1 MSAAGDVRSSQ
12 DLFLLTFRGQVT
24 VHYVDGR
31 TLEGEL
37 STQDAWNIFLL
48 VDNAPVMIP
57 RNQILYIKGAAG
69 QPIERDTSQQT
80 FLATESEQRSGLEE
94 AGPGD
99 EESLPEATFVVEPE
113 TLDSL
118 SPEPLQPAPDDADR
132 TGVRLGEPPSEE
144 TDEDDMTFV
153 LPSTA
158 DLSAEIE
165 KLSQP
170 ETEDDATIVFDE
182 AEDEDEIT
190 YVLEDED
197 SKSGVIGQLI
207 CTSGPYAGERFE
219 LRGEVIIVGR
229 SQDNEV
235 PLSLDKEIS
244 RRHAIL
250 KLESGQ
256 YVIQD
261 KNSLNGTYVN
271 DERIDGPRV
280 LQDGDTILVGITDIK
295 VELK

>member
-1 MSAAGDVRSSQ
+1 MSAAGDVRDSQ
-12 DLFLLTFRGQVT
+12 ELFVLTFKGQVT
-24 VHYVDGR
+24 VHYVDGH

-37 STQDAWNIFLL
+37 STQDVWNIFLI
-48 VDNAPVMIP
+48 VDQAPVMIP
-57 RNQILYIKGAAG
+57 RSQILYIKGATD

-80 FLATESEQRSGLEE
+80 YLAPEAEQISAPEQAE
-94 AGPGD
+94 QAD
-99 EESLPEATFVVEPE
+99 EEDLPEATFVMGPD
-113 TLDSL
+113 TLESL
-118 SPEPLQPAPDDADR
+118 SPELLQSDPDDADR
-132 TGVRLGEPPSEE
+132 TGVRLEQPASEE
-144 TDEDDMTFV
+144 ADEDDMTFV

-170 ETEDDATIVFDE
+170 EIEDDATIVFDE

-190 YVLEDED
+190 YVFEDEED
-197 SKSGVIGQLI
+197 QPGVIARLV
-207 CTSGPYAGERFE
+207 CTSGPHAGDEFD
-219 LRGEVIIVGR
+219 LRGEVVTIGR

-261 KNSLNGTYVN
+261 QNSLNGTYIN

-280 LQDGDTILVGITDIK
+280 LQDGDTILVGITDIR
-295 VELK
+295 VEIK

>member
-1 MSAAGDVRSSQ
+1 MSAAGDVSNSQ
-12 DLFLLTFRGQVT
+12 ELFLLTFKGQVT
-24 VHYVDGR
+24 VHYVDGQ

-37 STQDAWNIFLL
+37 STQDAWNIFLI
-48 VDNAPVMIP
+48 VDQAPVMIP
-57 RNQILYIKGAAG
+57 RSQILYIEGATD

-80 FLATESEQRSGLEE
+80 YLAPEGEQKPALEQAE
-94 AGPGD
+94 QAD
-99 EESLPEATFVVEPE
+99 EEDLPEATFVMEPD
-113 TLDSL
+113 TLERL
-118 SPEPLQPAPDDADR
+118 SPELLQSDSNDADR
-132 TGVRLGEPPSEE
+132 TGVSLEQPASEE

-170 ETEDDATIVFDE
+170 EVEDDATIVFNE

-190 YVLEDED
+190 YVFEDEED
-197 SKSGVIGQLI
+197 QPGVMARLV
-207 CTSGPYAGERFE
+207 CTSGPHVGDEFD
-219 LRGEVIIVGR
+219 LRGEVVTIGR

-256 YVIQD
+256 YIIQD
-261 KNSLNGTYVN
+261 QNSLNGTYVN
-271 DERIDGPRV
+271 DERIDDPRV
-280 LQDGDTILVGITDIK
+280 LQDGDTILVGITDIR
-295 VELK
+295 VEIK